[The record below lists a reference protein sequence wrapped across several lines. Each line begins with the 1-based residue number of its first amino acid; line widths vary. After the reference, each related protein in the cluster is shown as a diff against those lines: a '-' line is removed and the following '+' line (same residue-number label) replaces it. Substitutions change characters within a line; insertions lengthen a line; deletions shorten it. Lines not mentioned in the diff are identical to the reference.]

1 MSTTDRPDPEHLPEA
16 TLGHVVDGDET
27 LLIRKKRGV
36 GSGQWVGPGGK
47 VEGDET
53 PRECVIREVREEVD
67 LHLLDPHKVGEFV
80 FYSDGW
86 SGLVHVYRATAYEG
100 TPSES
105 DEARPRWFPLEDLPY
120 GEMWPTDRDWLPL
133 ALAGEPFRGRF
144 VYADGDPVEVD
155 VDTGVAFDDD

>member
-1 MSTTDRPDPEHLPEA
+1 MDATDRPDPDDLPEA

-47 VEGDET
+47 VEGGET

-67 LHLLDPHKVGEFV
+67 LRLLDPRKVGEFA

-86 SGLVHVYRATAYEG
+86 SGQVHVYRATAYEG
-100 TPSES
+100 TASES
-105 DEARPRWFPLEDLPY
+105 EEARPRWFPVDDLPY
-120 GEMWPTDRDWLPL
+120 AEMWPTDRDWLPL
-133 ALAGEPFRGRF
+133 ALSGEPFRGRF
-144 VYADGDPVEVD
+144 VYADGEPVEVA
-155 VDTGVAFDDD
+155 VETEVTFD